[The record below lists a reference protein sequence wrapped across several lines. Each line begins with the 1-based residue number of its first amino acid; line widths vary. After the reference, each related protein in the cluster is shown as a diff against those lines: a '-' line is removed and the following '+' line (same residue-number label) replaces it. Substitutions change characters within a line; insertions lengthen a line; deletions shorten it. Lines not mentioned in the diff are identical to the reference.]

1 MIGARCAQAID
12 LEMMKTFE
20 MRART
25 FSQLERRP
33 LDRALIVT
41 LLVALA
47 LRLLLWGSIPR
58 TGLISDEGEYFA
70 AASWLVQGRGFAWYH
85 DYLWTRAP
93 LYPLFLAAHLRL
105 FGAIFTPIYISQTFL
120 SLVNV
125 VLVYRLAQRLLPLRV
140 AGSPVAGAA
149 RFAPTLAALAMGLS
163 FPFAVYTQ
171 VLLSETLY
179 LTLLLGGFRA
189 LLSWHAAR
197 DTASPERNKPDTFA
211 SVLRG
216 MLRWSL
222 ILAGALFGL
231 ATLTRSL
238 TLFFL
243 PLVAAWIALG
253 GAPRSRSRR
262 WLPGQQG
269 VASALVFLAC
279 AVAPILPWTIYNS
292 RLYGGLVVVDTSGA
306 YNLLVGARTAYDGAR
321 KDGPPRD
328 FMLGLLG
335 QRPASAD
342 ISTCAPYPG
351 QLPTQ
356 AARQTAITREGLCL
370 IRAKPLA
377 FVKKTLGELIDVFQI
392 NYSGD
397 ERFTDHFTTG
407 RLSRWYAIGL
417 FVLDDTLYVLT
428 LPLALIGWALVRGRN
443 RGAGIVGLWWLYMI
457 AVAPLLF
464 AINRFRLPLLPFA
477 FIFAAYALLTLGS
490 GWRRLQTRYGV
501 ACTVLALLLAII
513 ATAPYAYLYPPAQ
526 AQALASYLGP
536 HPSSLNSTVLAI
548 TARPRY
554 LNTERLHQALLDGDS
569 ATVAAILQSGQVTPA
584 LQAFGPALLAERQGR
599 YAEAV
604 TLLPPSAALADDQEL
619 LVAANVIYGDLLRSM
634 GDDTGAR
641 AALGPTLVDNANPVE
656 WAWDWLKPKA
666 TRRID
671 LAGDLDLGY
680 IRGCYLGENNPP
692 LDGTA
697 TFRWCTDGAQL
708 RFPGAGSAAEQA
720 LVLRADGRGWP
731 DDMLPV
737 PAVQVLV
744 GEQVIGSFT
753 PDHAGAR
760 EFNLRLPPLPPGAD
774 VVVTLRTPTFVPS
787 AVDYLNQ
794 QGVLVGQV
802 RRLGVRLDWAELRG
816 PPQ

>member
-1 MIGARCAQAID
+1 
-12 LEMMKTFE
+12 MMKTLAT
-20 MRART
+20 RART
-25 FSQLERRP
+25 ISRLERRRYS
-33 LDRALIVT
+33 LDRALLVP

-47 LRLLLWGSIPR
+47 LRLLLWGGIPR

-70 AASWLVQGRGFAWYH
+70 AASWLAQGRGFAWYH

-93 LYPLFLAAHLRL
+93 LYPLFLAAHLRI
-105 FGAIFTPIYISQTFL
+105 FGAIFTPIYISQTLL

-125 VLVYRLAQRLLPLRV
+125 ALVYWLAQRLLPPAVER
-140 AGSPVAGAA
+140 SPGAGAA
-149 RFAPTLAALAMGLS
+149 RFAPMLAALAMGLS

-179 LTLLLGGFRA
+179 LTLLLGGFLA
-189 LLSWHAAR
+189 LLVWQAAR
-197 DTASPERNKPDTFA
+197 DAGSAERSDADASAPA
-211 SVLRG
+211 LRVA
-216 MLRWSL
+216 LRWTL
-222 ILAGALFGL
+222 MLAGALFGL

-243 PLVAAWIALG
+243 PIAAAWLAFG
-253 GAPRSRSRR
+253 GVRGRPWR
-262 WLPGQQG
+262 WLPGRLG
-269 VASALVFLAC
+269 IASALVFLAC
-279 AVAPILPWTIYNS
+279 AGALILPWTLYNS
-292 RLYGGLVVVDTSGA
+292 RLYGGLVTVDTSGA
-306 YNLLVGARTAYDGAR
+306 YNLMLGARTAYDGAR

-335 QRPASAD
+335 QRQASAD
-342 ISTCAPYPG
+342 LPTCAPYPG
-351 QLPTQ
+351 RLPTQ
-356 AARQTAITREGLCL
+356 AARQAAITREGLCL

-377 FVKKTLGELIDVFQI
+377 FVRKTLGELIDVFQI

-407 RLSRWYAIGL
+407 RLPIWYALGL
-417 FVLDDTLYVLT
+417 FVLDDTLYVLA
-428 LPLALIGWALVRGRN
+428 LPLALLGWALVRGRS
-443 RGAGIVGLWWLYMI
+443 RGAGIVGLWWLYLL

-490 GWRRLQTRYGV
+490 WRQRLRTRYGM
-501 ACTVLALLLAII
+501 ACAALALLLLIV

-554 LNTERLHQALLDGDS
+554 LNSERLHQALLDGDT
-569 ATVAAILQSGQVTPA
+569 ATVAALLRSGQVTPA

-599 YAEAV
+599 YAEAIA
-604 TLLPPSAALADDQEL
+604 LLPPAAALADDQDL
-619 LVAANVIYGDLLRSM
+619 LVIANVIYGDLLRTM
-634 GDDTGAR
+634 GDDAGAQ
-641 AALGPTLVDNANPVE
+641 AALGPTLVDDANPVE
-656 WAWDWLKPKA
+656 WAWDWLRPKS

-692 LDGTA
+692 LDGSA

-708 RFPGAGSAAEQA
+708 RFPGAGSGAAQT

-737 PAVQVLV
+737 PPVQVRV
-744 GEQVIGSFT
+744 GEQAAGTFT
-753 PDHAGAR
+753 PDHAGIR
-760 EFNLRLPPLPPGAD
+760 EFSVRLPSAPPGAD

-787 AVDYLNQ
+787 AADYLNQ
-794 QGVLVGQV
+794 QGALVGQV

-816 PPQ
+816 PQQ

>member
-1 MIGARCAQAID
+1 
-12 LEMMKTFE
+12 MKTFAT
-20 MRART
+20 RATISR
-25 FSQLERRP
+25 LERRRYS

-47 LRLLLWGSIPR
+47 LRLLLWGGIPR

-70 AASWLVQGRGFAWYH
+70 AASWLAQGRGFAWYH

-105 FGAIFTPIYISQTFL
+105 FGAIFTPIYISQTLL
-120 SLVNV
+120 SLINV
-125 VLVYRLAQRLLPLRV
+125 ALVYRLAQRLLPPPTVERSPI
-140 AGSPVAGAA
+140 AGPA
-149 RFAPTLAALAMGLS
+149 RFAPALAALAMGLS

-179 LTLLLGGFRA
+179 MTLLLGGFLA
-189 LLSWHAAR
+189 LLSWQAAR
-197 DTASPERNKPDTFA
+197 NAGNGAPGDAAAPTPALHVA
-211 SVLRG
+211 LQ
-216 MLRWSL
+216 WSL

-238 TLFFL
+238 TLLFL
-243 PLVAAWIALG
+243 PVVAAWLAFG
-253 GAPRSRSRR
+253 GARDRLQR
-262 WLPGQQG
+262 WLPGRLG
-269 VASALVFLAC
+269 IASALVFLAC
-279 AVAPILPWTIYNS
+279 AGALILPWTIYNS
-292 RLYGGLVVVDTSGA
+292 RLYGGLVAVDTSGA
-306 YNLLVGARTAYDGAR
+306 YNLMVGARTAYDGMR

-328 FMLGLLG
+328 FMLGVLG
-335 QRPASAD
+335 QRQAVAD
-342 ISTCAPYPG
+342 LPTCAPYPG
-351 QLPTQ
+351 RLPTQ
-356 AARQTAITREGLCL
+356 AARQAAVTREALCL

-377 FVKKTLGELIDVFQI
+377 FAKKTLGELIDVFQI

-407 RLSRWYAIGL
+407 RLPLWYALGL
-417 FVLDDTLYVLT
+417 FVLDDTLYVLA
-428 LPLALIGWALVRGRN
+428 LPLALIGWALVRERS
-443 RGAGIVGLWWLYMI
+443 RGARGEGVVGLWWLYMI

-477 FIFAAYALLTLGS
+477 FIFAAYALLMLGS
-490 GWRRLQTRYGV
+490 GWRRLRTRYGMICV
-501 ACTVLALLLAII
+501 ALALLLVIV
-513 ATAPYAYLYPPAQ
+513 ATAPYAYLYSPAQ

-554 LNTERLHQALLDGDS
+554 LNSQRLHQALLAGDT
-569 ATVAAILQSGQVTPA
+569 AAVAAILQSGQVTPT
-584 LQAFGPALLAERQGR
+584 LQAFGPALLAERQGH

-604 TLLPPSAALADDQEL
+604 ALLPPAAALADDQEL
-619 LVAANVIYGDLLRSM
+619 LVVANVIYGDLLRTI
-634 GDDTGAR
+634 GDDAGAR
-641 AALGPTLVDNANPVE
+641 AALGPTLVDDANPVE
-656 WAWDWLKPKA
+656 WAWDWLRPKS
-666 TRRID
+666 TQRID

-708 RFPGAGSAAEQA
+708 RFPGAGTGAEQT
-720 LVLRADGRGWP
+720 LLLRADGRGWP

-737 PAVQVLV
+737 PAAQVLV
-744 GEQVIGSFT
+744 GEQMIGSFT
-753 PDHAGAR
+753 PDHAGIR
-760 EFNLRLPPLPPGAD
+760 EFSVSLPPLPPGTD

-794 QGVLVGQV
+794 QGTLVGQA

-816 PPQ
+816 PQR